1 MCIDPYEIENVKQKN
16 SSKCSYLICCRGQV
30 QRPFPSDFLAV
41 RRILVLL
48 MTSNEHRNWVS
59 VLLTVEQ
66 LNNNLSFKTFHTFL
80 HCDILLNGSVAGQC
94 CLVGNTQKGFY
105 HYMSPLILP
114 EFYLE
119 PRHAMQIIGMDILLK
134 GRGRAKSALILFKRL
149 RFREMGGTSNG
160 PKIRNKISATFR
172 HLNLPCQNAEKVVT
186 PRREL

>member
-1 MCIDPYEIENVKQKN
+1 MCFDPYEIENVKQKN

-30 QRPFPSDFLAV
+30 QRPFPSDSLAV

-48 MTSNEHRNWVS
+48 MPSNEHRQLDQCIVNGRTAQQQPFFQNVRHLSTLWH
-59 VLLTVEQ
+59 LTQ
-66 LNNNLSFKTFHTFL
+66 RFS
-80 HCDILLNGSVAGQC
+80 CWQC

-105 HYMSPLILP
+105 HHMSPLTWP

-119 PRHAMQIIGMDILLK
+119 PRHAMQIIGMDIWLE

-149 RFREMGGTSNG
+149 RVREMGGTSNG

-186 PRREL
+186 RRREL

>member
-1 MCIDPYEIENVKQKN
+1 MNT
-16 SSKCSYLICCRGQV
+16 
-30 QRPFPSDFLAV
+30 A
-41 RRILVLL
+41 
-48 MTSNEHRNWVS
+48 NWVS
-59 VLLTVEQ
+59 VLQPVEQ
-66 LNNNLSFKTFHTFL
+66 LNNNLSSKTFDIFL

-105 HYMSPLILP
+105 YYMSRLTWP

-119 PRHAMQIIGMDILLK
+119 PRHAMQMIGMDILLE
-134 GRGRAKSALILFKRL
+134 GRGRTKSALILFKRL
-149 RFREMGGTSNG
+149 RVREMGGTSNG